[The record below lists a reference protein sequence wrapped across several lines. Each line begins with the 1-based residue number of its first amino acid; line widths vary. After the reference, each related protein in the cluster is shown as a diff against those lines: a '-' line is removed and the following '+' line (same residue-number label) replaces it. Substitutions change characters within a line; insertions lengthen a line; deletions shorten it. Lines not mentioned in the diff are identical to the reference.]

1 MMKKKNWGSFF
12 TGMVTMLLLICLTGS
27 ALAVSGK
34 VTKELE
40 YRNISVTLDG
50 VKLDLRDAKGNA
62 VEPFMF
68 EGTNYLPVRALA
80 ESLGLEV
87 AWDSANATVVLT
99 TPDDAEPSTEEGPS
113 DAADSLNTFLF
124 SKDHIR
130 FYYTGYE
137 ENSDGSFALYIR
149 VENDSDYTIAIGHQD
164 FAINSVKADCSFSFE
179 ILPGDTKTEAIKVSK
194 EAIEETG
201 VEDVK
206 RFSVI
211 FVGRDVDSSGYH
223 FNTGVARITLD

>member
-1 MMKKKNWGSFF
+1 MKKNHLSSFI
-12 TGMVTMLLLICLTGS
+12 TGMIAMFLVSCLAGS
-27 ALAVSGK
+27 ALAATGK

-40 YRNISVTLDG
+40 YRDISVTLDG
-50 VKLDLRDAKGNA
+50 EKLDLRDAKGSA

-68 EGTNYLPVRALA
+68 DGTNYLPVRALA

-99 TPDDAEPSTEEGPS
+99 TPGDAEPSTEEDP
-113 DAADSLNTFLF
+113 AETADSLNTFLF

-137 ENSDGSFALYIR
+137 KNADGSFAFYIR
-149 VENDSDYTIAIGHQD
+149 VENDSDYTIVIGHQD

-179 ILPGDTKTEAIKVSK
+179 ILPGETKTEAIKVSK
-194 EAIEETG
+194 EAIDETG

-211 FVGRDVDSSGYH
+211 FVGRDVNPSGYH